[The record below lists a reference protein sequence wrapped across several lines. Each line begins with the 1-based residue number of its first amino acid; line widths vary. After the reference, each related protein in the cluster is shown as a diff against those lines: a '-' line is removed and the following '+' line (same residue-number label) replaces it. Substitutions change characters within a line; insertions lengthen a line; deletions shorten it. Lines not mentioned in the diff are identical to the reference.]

1 MKVIGYARVST
12 ANQANEDKFGFDS
25 QVAEIERYCKE
36 NNYELV
42 GIIKE
47 QISGAKDDRPLFNKI
62 LYGED
67 DLEYEGVVVAK
78 IDRLSRKLEDYFG
91 FKFLLRKRNVELFS
105 ANENEEFEKMG
116 IFAHVY
122 EALISTFA
130 ELERQRINER
140 MSSGRNIKANKGG
153 YSGGKAPYGYE
164 IIDGKLTINEEEKA
178 IVELVYAL
186 REDGLSMTKIADELA
201 SENVLT
207 RKGKPIW
214 STSTIKS
221 ILDNKRFYQGYYQ
234 YGNCNEVIGDY
245 VPIL

>member
-12 ANQANEDKFGFDS
+12 ANQANENKFGFDS

-153 YSGGKAPYGYE
+153 YSGGKAPYGYKVSDKQLVIDE
-164 IIDGKLTINEEEKA
+164 VESKRVKIIYD
-178 IVELVYAL
+178 L
-186 REDGLSMTKIADELA
+186 RSKGYSMMKIKNYLD
-201 SENVLT
+201 SNNMLT
-207 RKGKPIW
+207 RKGKKW
-214 STSTIKS
+214 QTSTIKS
-221 ILDNKRFYQGYYQ
+221 ILDNEDFYKGIYSYSTCE
-234 YGNCNEVIGDY
+234 NVIGKHQA
-245 VPIL
+245 LF

>member
-25 QVAEIERYCKE
+25 QVAEIERYCRE
-36 NNYELV
+36 NNHQLV
-42 GIIKE
+42 SIVKE

-67 DLEYEGVVVAK
+67 DLEYGGVVVAK

-91 FKFLLRKRNVELFS
+91 FKFLLKKRNVELFS

-116 IFAHVY
+116 IFASVY

-140 MSSGRNIKANKGG
+140 MSAGRNIKANKGG
-153 YSGGKAPYGYE
+153 YSGGKAPYGYK
-164 IIDGKLTINEEEKA
+164 IVDGKLTIDEQEKA
-178 IVELVYAL
+178 IVELVYAR
-186 REDGLSMTKIADELA
+186 REDGLSMLKIANELA
-201 SENVLT
+201 DKNVMT
-207 RKGKPIW
+207 RKGTSAW

-234 YGNCNEVIGDY
+234 YGGCNETKGDY
-245 VPIL
+245 EPIL